1 MLVAFLLIS
10 RVKFNSPI
18 NQLDLVEIFVDNTEA
33 MNHGKRSDGSQFYA
47 NG

>member
-1 MLVAFLLIS
+1 MFVAFLLIS

-18 NQLDLVEIFVDNTEA
+18 NQLDLVEA